1 MPAGK
6 NTPYPEYHQL
16 ANNLNGN
23 LASGINIIYRY
34 PKGPCQCGLSKT
46 TSWAVCIESLPNSR
60 VENDFLKQLLT
71 LLSLLQGQDFVSG
84 QDLSAALNV
93 SRPTVASWV
102 KDLESSGL
110 SINKIRGRGYRLLT
124 PIQLIDE
131 HQVIAKLSAT
141 GRAIFPVIDIV
152 AETDSTNKNALGA
165 AYQLDEWKLFSAEF
179 QQAGRGRRG
188 KVWQSPP
195 CTNLTFSLG
204 HRAVFDVGILYLSSL
219 LVGVAVATALEQ
231 ETGLPVQ
238 LKWPNDIYCRD
249 KKLAGIL
256 CELQGSPIDEATL
269 VIGVGLNVASAPT
282 DVDNAATSLL
292 IETGQLMR
300 RDLLLARLAE
310 AIAQTFAAAKRS
322 GTHPILAAWRS
333 RDFLY
338 GRSIGVHQGERVS
351 AGTAQGI
358 DEKGQLIV
366 LDDFG
371 ELRSFN
377 GGEVSVRW

>member
-1 MPAGK
+1 MP
-6 NTPYPEYHQL
+6 N
-16 ANNLNGN
+16 
-23 LASGINIIYRY
+23 R
-34 PKGPCQCGLSKT
+34 
-46 TSWAVCIESLPNSR
+46 R
-60 VENDFLKQLLT
+60 VENVFLKQLLT

-93 SRPTVASWV
+93 SRPTIASWV

-110 SINKIRGRGYRLLT
+110 LINKIRGRGYRLLT
-124 PIQLIDE
+124 PIQPIDSK
-131 HQVIAKLSAT
+131 QVSAKLSAA
-141 GRAIFPVIDIV
+141 GRDIFPVIDIV
-152 AETDSTNKNALGA
+152 AQTDSTNKTALGA
-165 AYQLDEWKLFSAEF
+165 VYQLDEWKLFSAEF

-204 HRAVFDVGILYLSSL
+204 HRAIFEVGVLYLSSL

-238 LKWPNDIYCRD
+238 LKWPNDLYCRD

-269 VIGVGLNVASAPT
+269 VIGVGINVASAPT
-282 DVDNAATSLL
+282 DTANAATSLL
-292 IETGQLMR
+292 VETGRLLP
-300 RDLLLARLAE
+300 RDLLLVKMAE
-310 AIAQTFAAAKRS
+310 AIVNTFAAAKCS
-322 GTHPILAAWRS
+322 GTWPILAAWRS

-338 GRSIGVHQGERVS
+338 GRSIGVHQGDRVTT
-351 AGTAQGI
+351 GTAQGI

-366 LDDFG
+366 LDDSG
-371 ELRSFN
+371 TLRLFN